1 MAMASVVVRAKRWP
15 LQWRPTQSKLPSV
28 KWLSSAS
35 APPTASA
42 VVGRSRSACSTA
54 GQSTVRACRKISPAT
69 TAKKAAANP
78 RVTHGHQACSGQ
90 WRQPGGLLLLVLLL
104 VAGDAMASAV
114 PVWVSAGSVE
124 VAMARAPGRRQVA
137 ALLAGSA
144 DDVPGLASVI
154 VGSWWGS
161 QPAHAGNQRIRWY
174 TA

>member
-1 MAMASVVVRAKRWP
+1 
-15 LQWRPTQSKLPSV
+15 
-28 KWLSSAS
+28 
-35 APPTASA
+35 
-42 VVGRSRSACSTA
+42 
-54 GQSTVRACRKISPAT
+54 
-69 TAKKAAANP
+69 
-78 RVTHGHQACSGQ
+78 
-90 WRQPGGLLLLVLLL
+90 
-104 VAGDAMASAV
+104 MASAV

-124 VAMARAPGRRQVA
+124 VAMAGAPGRRQVA